1 MLNNEFNRGQA
12 MGSFA
17 KRIIQ
22 RCKGSSTRTFI
33 LYPILVVAWELLLNR
48 GRLRLEPMFMP
59 IIAWGYLQYRLCGQ
73 YRIKRG
79 GGGPGMDTPPDRLV
93 TTGIF
98 AYTRNPMYMGHI
110 IFLIGMALSLHSL
123 LAALLAISTVVFF
136 QPRVLRDERRL
147 IERFGEPYV
156 AYMKKVKRWVP
167 GLF

>member
-1 MLNNEFNRGQA
+1 MPAF
-12 MGSFA
+12 MDY
-17 KRIIQ
+17 IIR

-33 LYPILVVAWELLLNR
+33 LYPIVIVTWELLLNR
-48 GRLRLEPMFMP
+48 GSLRIEPAFILLMV
-59 IIAWGYLQYRLCGQ
+59 WGYLQYRLCGQ

-110 IFLIGMALSLHSL
+110 IFLIGMALTLRSL
-123 LAALLAISTVVFF
+123 LAAILAVVTVIFF
-136 QPRVLRDERRL
+136 QPRVLRDERQL
-147 IERFGEPYV
+147 TERFGEPYV
-156 AYMKKVKRWVP
+156 EYLRKVKRWVP

>member
-1 MLNNEFNRGQA
+1 MSAFIDQ
-12 MGSFA
+12 
-17 KRIIQ
+17 IIR

-33 LYPILVVAWELLLNR
+33 LYPIVIVAWELIVSSGRIGLNP
-48 GRLRLEPMFMP
+48 LYLP

-73 YRIKRG
+73 YRIRRG

-110 IFLIGMALSLHSL
+110 IFLLGMALAFHSL
-123 LAALLAISTVVFF
+123 LAVILAAFTAVFF
-136 QPRVLRDERRL
+136 QSRVRRDERQL
-147 IERFGEPYV
+147 MERFGEPFIDYQ
-156 AYMKKVKRWVP
+156 KKVKRWVP